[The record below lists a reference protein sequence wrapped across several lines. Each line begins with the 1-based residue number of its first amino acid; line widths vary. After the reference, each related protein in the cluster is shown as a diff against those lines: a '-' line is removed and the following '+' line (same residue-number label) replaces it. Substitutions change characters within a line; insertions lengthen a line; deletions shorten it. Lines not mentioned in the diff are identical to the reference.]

1 MDLVMRI
8 APQNDVESQPVQANR
23 IFLNLRRLTDRVPHI
38 PQSAPKI
45 RFEFDLFF
53 RAHSQ

>member
-1 MDLVMRI
+1 VMRI
-8 APQNDVESQPVQANR
+8 APQNDVDAKPVQTDGSL
-23 IFLNLRRLTDRVPHI
+23 LNPRRLTHRVPHAPE
-38 PQSAPKI
+38 PQPKI